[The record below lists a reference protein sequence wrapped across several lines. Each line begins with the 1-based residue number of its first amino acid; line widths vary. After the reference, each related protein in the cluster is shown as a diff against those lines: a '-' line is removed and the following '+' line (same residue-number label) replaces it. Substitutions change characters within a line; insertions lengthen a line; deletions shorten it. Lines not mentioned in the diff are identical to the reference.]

1 MSAGKFNVSYSALA
15 QVALLPPTE
24 KAALTRLF
32 SSDEINQPATTQA
45 TADGRF
51 VSRLGNK
58 RILWRRS
65 ARQKPEIIS
74 IVDRSYAQ
82 A

>member
-15 QVALLPPTE
+15 QIALLPATE

-32 SSDEINQPATTQA
+32 SSDDIDRPTITHATG
-45 TADGRF
+45 DGRF

-58 RILWRRS
+58 RVLWRRLG
-65 ARQKPEIIS
+65 RQKPEIIS

>member
-15 QVALLPPTE
+15 QMALLPAPE

-32 SSDEINQPATTQA
+32 SSNDVNLPANTA
-45 TADGRF
+45 PTADGRF
-51 VSRLGNK
+51 VSRLGDK
-58 RILWRRS
+58 RVLWRRS
-65 ARQKPEIIS
+65 AKKKPEIIS

>member
-1 MSAGKFNVSYSALA
+1 MSAGKFNVSYCALA
-15 QVALLPPTE
+15 QMALLPATE

-32 SSDEINQPATTQA
+32 SSNEIDQPTT
-45 TADGRF
+45 THPTGDGRF

-58 RILWRRS
+58 RVLWRQS
-65 ARQKPEIIS
+65 GSQKPEIIS